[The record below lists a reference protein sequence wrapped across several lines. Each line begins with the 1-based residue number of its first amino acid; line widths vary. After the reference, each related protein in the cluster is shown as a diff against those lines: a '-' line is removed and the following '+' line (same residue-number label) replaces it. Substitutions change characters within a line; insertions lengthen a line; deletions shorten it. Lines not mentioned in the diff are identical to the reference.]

1 MHQMEAFDSL
11 IGRSFSHYRILEKL
25 GGGGMG
31 VVYKAEDTR
40 LHRFVAL
47 KFLPAEVS
55 RDAQAL
61 ARFQREAQAASS
73 LNHPNICTIH
83 DIGEQDDKAFIA
95 MEFLDGQTLKHL
107 IMGQALKLDRLLE
120 IAIEVSD
127 ALDAAHTEG
136 IVHRDIK
143 PTNIFITKRGHA
155 KILDFGLAKV
165 ATAKLMGSG
174 VGAGATLGTTGM
186 DSDDLTSPGS
196 TLGTVSYMSP
206 EQVLG
211 KTLDA
216 RTDLFSFGVLLY
228 EMATGFLPF
237 KGDGSGAIFDAIL
250 HKTPV
255 VAVRLNS
262 EVPSELEHII
272 SRALEK
278 DRNLRYQHASDMRAE
293 LKRLKRGT
301 DSASSLPSTAG
312 KLTPNEIRSY
322 WRHFAGAGAL
332 AIVLLLFGFNVGG
345 LRDRIFRTS
354 SPARIESIAV
364 LPFANVGNDP
374 KTEYLS
380 DGITES
386 LIDSLSQLPNLTV
399 MSRNTV
405 FRYKGQTTDPQKMG
419 RDLRVQ
425 AILTGRLVQ
434 TGDELMISVNLEDVQ
449 NSRQIWGEQYNRK
462 LSSLVSVQREIAAD
476 IYAHL
481 RPRLGGE
488 EKKFLPKRPTEN
500 VEAYQLYLQGL
511 FYWNKWTQAD
521 FKKAADYFTQ
531 AVQKDPHY
539 ALAYAGLAD
548 TYSLLGDSGY
558 LAPSEAWPKAK
569 TAAMQALE
577 IDGTLAEAH
586 TSLGLVKEHFEW
598 DWAGADKEF
607 RRAIELNPNLATAHH
622 WYGDYLANMGRFE
635 EGLRET
641 KKAQEL
647 DPLSLIINTT
657 IGWQLYLGRENDQ
670 AIEQLHKVLDI
681 DPRFAPA
688 RRILEEVY
696 AQMGEQKEAVA
707 EREKVLSMSGSPEL
721 AASLEE
727 DFTKSGY
734 RGVLQN
740 WLEGLTEI
748 SKHEYVSPYSI
759 AETYMRMGEKEKAI
773 AWLEKAYEEH
783 DSGLVSLGVEPM
795 FDPVRS
801 DTRFRAILK
810 RMKLTS

>member
-1 MHQMEAFDSL
+1 
-11 IGRSFSHYRILEKL
+11 
-25 GGGGMG
+25 
-31 VVYKAEDTR
+31 
-40 LHRFVAL
+40 
-47 KFLPAEVS
+47 
-55 RDAQAL
+55 
-61 ARFQREAQAASS
+61 
-73 LNHPNICTIH
+73 
-83 DIGEQDDKAFIA
+83 
-95 MEFLDGQTLKHL
+95 
-107 IMGQALKLDRLLE
+107 
-120 IAIEVSD
+120 
-127 ALDAAHTEG
+127 
-136 IVHRDIK
+136 
-143 PTNIFITKRGHA
+143 
-155 KILDFGLAKV
+155 
-165 ATAKLMGSG
+165 
-174 VGAGATLGTTGM
+174 
-186 DSDDLTSPGS
+186 
-196 TLGTVSYMSP
+196 
-206 EQVLG
+206 
-211 KTLDA
+211 
-216 RTDLFSFGVLLY
+216 
-228 EMATGFLPF
+228 
-237 KGDGSGAIFDAIL
+237 
-250 HKTPV
+250 
-255 VAVRLNS
+255 
-262 EVPSELEHII
+262 
-272 SRALEK
+272 
-278 DRNLRYQHASDMRAE
+278 MRAE
-293 LKRLKRGT
+293 LKRLKRGM
-301 DSASSLPSTAG
+301 DSASSLAPTSGEITPRLSRPPWPHLAWAG
-312 KLTPNEIRSY
+312 VLTV
-322 WRHFAGAGAL
+322 
-332 AIVLLLFGFNVGG
+332 VLLLLGFNVGG
-345 LRDRIFRTS
+345 LRDRIFKS
-354 SPARIESIAV
+354 SAPARIESIAV
-364 LPFANVGNDP
+364 LPFANVSNDP

-405 FRYKGQTTDPQKMG
+405 FRYKGQATDPQKMG
-419 RDLRVQ
+419 RDLHVQ

-434 TGDELMISVNLEDVQ
+434 TGDELMISVNLEDVK

-476 IYAHL
+476 IYGHL
-481 RPRLGGE
+481 RPKLEGE
-488 EKKFLPKRPTEN
+488 GKKLLSKRPTEN

-558 LAPSEAWPKAK
+558 LAPSDAWPKAK

-598 DWAGADKEF
+598 DWAGAEREF
-607 RRAIELNPNLATAHH
+607 RSAIELNPNSANAHH
-622 WYGDYLANMGRFE
+622 WYGDYLANMNRFE

-657 IGWQLYLGRENDQ
+657 IGWQLYLTRQDDQ
-670 AIEQLHKVLDI
+670 AIEQLHKVLEI

-696 AQMGEQKEAVA
+696 ARMGKQKEAVA
-707 EREKVLSMSGSPEL
+707 EREKVLSLSGSPEL

-727 DFTKSGY
+727 DFAKSGY

-748 SKHEYVSPYSI
+748 SKHGYVSSYSI
-759 AETYMRMGEKEKAI
+759 AEAYMRIEDKEKAI
-773 AWLEKAYEEH
+773 EWLEKAYEEH

-801 DTRFRAILK
+801 DTRFQVILR
-810 RMKLTS
+810 RMKLTN

>member
-1 MHQMEAFDSL
+1 MGAPDSL
-11 IGRSFSHYRILEKL
+11 IGKTISHYRILEKL

-47 KFLPAEVS
+47 KFLPEDVS

-73 LNHPNICTIH
+73 LNHPNICTVH
-83 DIGEQDDKAFIA
+83 DIGEQDGKAFIA

-107 IMGQALKLDRLLE
+107 IMGQAMKLDRLLE
-120 IAIEVSD
+120 IAIEVAD
-127 ALDAAHTEG
+127 ALDAAHCDG

-143 PTNIFITKRGHA
+143 PPNIFVTKRGHA

-165 ATAKLMGSG
+165 TSAKVMGSG
-174 VGAGATLGTTGM
+174 VGAGATWATSGL
-186 DSDDLTSPGS
+186 DSENLTSPGS
-196 TLGTVSYMSP
+196 ALGTVSYMSP

-211 KTLDA
+211 KTLDS

-237 KGDGSGAIFDAIL
+237 KGDTSGAIFDSIL

-262 EVPSELEHII
+262 EVPAELEHII
-272 SRALEK
+272 NRALEK

-293 LKRLKRGT
+293 LKLLKRGT
-301 DSASSLPSTAG
+301 DSASSLSSTPREI
-312 KLTPNEIRSY
+312 TPRGLRLPWPLLAS
-322 WRHFAGAGAL
+322 AGAL
-332 AIVLLLFGFNVGG
+332 VVVLILLGFNVGG
-345 LRDRIFRTS
+345 LRDRIF
-354 SPARIESIAV
+354 SPSGSARIESIAV
-364 LPFANVGNDP
+364 LPFANVSNDP

-419 RDLRVQ
+419 RDLHVQ

-476 IYAHL
+476 IYGHL
-481 RPRLGGE
+481 RSRLGGE
-488 EKKFLPKRPTEN
+488 EKKFLAKRPTEN

-511 FYWNKWTQAD
+511 FYWNKWTQSD

-548 TYSLLGDSGY
+548 SYSLLGDSGY

-577 IDGTLAEAH
+577 LDSTLAEAH

-598 DWAGADKEF
+598 DWSGAEKEF
-607 RRAIELNPNLATAHH
+607 RSAIDLNPNLATAHH
-622 WYGDYLANMGRFE
+622 WYGHYLANMGRFE
-635 EGLRET
+635 QGLRET

-657 IGWQLYLGRENDQ
+657 IGWQLYLARENDQ

-688 RRILEEVY
+688 RRFLEEVY
-696 AQMGEQKEAVA
+696 AQTGNQREAVA
-707 EREKVLSMSGSPEL
+707 EREKVLSLSGSPEL

-727 DFTKSGY
+727 EFAKSGY
-734 RGVLQN
+734 RGVLQS
-740 WLEGLTEI
+740 WLGGLTEI
-748 SKHEYVSPYSI
+748 SKHGYVSSYSI
-759 AETYMRMGEKEKAI
+759 AEAYMRMGEKDKAI
-773 AWLEKAYEEH
+773 EWLEKAYEEH

-795 FDPVRS
+795 FDTIRS
-801 DTRFRAILK
+801 DTRFREILR